1 MDLQLLIRTGSDEER
16 ADALKVK
23 PLIENQHLL
32 LVTLLLCNALAMEA
46 LPLFLD
52 KVVGPLTAIALSV
65 SLVLVFGEVVPQ
77 AVCSKYGL
85 KVGALAA
92 PFVQLLVTVCYPISF
107 PIAKALDAL
116 LGNDH
121 IALYR
126 RKEFK
131 ALVDMSEEQGLLSY
145 DENTIID
152 GALDLTSKTVL
163 TAMTPLEEVFMLS
176 EEAVLDASVME
187 GMMSRG
193 HSRIPIHASGDRQT
207 VIGLLIMKNLIA
219 YDPEDATPVNVLPK
233 RQLIS
238 VNTSTEMYGML
249 RIFKENNSHLALV
262 RSEAGSIMGIIT
274 LEDVLEEL
282 LQEEIGDETD
292 PSVNSRS
299 AVQRQLWSA
308 RLAGVQTKEGRSQD
322 LI

>member
-92 PFVQLLVTVCYPISF
+92 PFVQLL
-107 PIAKALDAL
+107 
-116 LGNDH
+116 
-121 IALYR
+121 
-126 RKEFK
+126 